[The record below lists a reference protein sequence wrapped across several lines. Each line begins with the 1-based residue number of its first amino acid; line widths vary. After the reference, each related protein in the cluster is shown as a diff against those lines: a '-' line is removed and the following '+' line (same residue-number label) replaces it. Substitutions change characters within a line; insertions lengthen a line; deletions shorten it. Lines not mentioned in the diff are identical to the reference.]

1 MISIIAGGNVVVG
14 VYLGIRLGRHAVIKP
29 LAWGLMLISGAA
41 AFLWQSEP
49 FASIVEMLGIYYA
62 VLSFAAF
69 YTSFGVLLGLL
80 LRSLKTAAP
89 SR

>member
-1 MISIIAGGNVVVG
+1 MISIFAGGHIVVG
-14 VYLGIRLGRHAVIKP
+14 VYLGIRLGRHPVVKSVAWAL
-29 LAWGLMLISGAA
+29 LALSGAA

-49 FASIVEMLGIYYA
+49 FASAVEVLGIYYA

-80 LRSLKTAAP
+80 VRSLKTSVP

>member
-14 VYLGIRLGRHAVIKP
+14 VYLGIRLGRYPVVKP
-29 LAWGLMLISGAA
+29 LAWVLLLISGLA

-49 FASIVEMLGIYYA
+49 FASVVEVLGIYYA

-80 LRSLKTAAP
+80 LRNLKTTAP